1 MQHDAVQCPI
11 AVLVWWGSL
20 SALNIAVIPWYCMRT
35 SGKVCVIM
43 RNHCSVWSR
52 YILQNPFPRLT
63 EATMTKFFIKFYFF
77 LNDGFP
83 KAFELWGY
91 RNWDT
96 CLNTLNMNNSSITT
110 TLKLQLNLISWQ
122 SLCLNLAKYN
132 CITGWGSGL
141 SLWMTGLSLL
151 GHLIQPRSAHPR
163 PCQRRAAAALMHLRI
178 NLTLPAAS
186 RRRCFLSLTNLG
198 LIYEAAFS

>member
-1 MQHDAVQCPI
+1 MMGF
-11 AVLVWWGSL
+11 LVCSQYCSDPMILHANIWQGLCDHEESLLCLIQIHFTKSIPTTDGSD
-20 SALNIAVIPWYCMRT
+20 ND
-35 SGKVCVIM
+35 KVF
-43 RNHCSVWSR
+43 HK
-52 YILQNPFPRLT
+52 ILV
-63 EATMTKFFIKFYFF
+63 F

-83 KAFELWGY
+83 KEFELWGY

-122 SLCLNLAKYN
+122 TLCLNLAKYN